1 MDTQMLVQSEFKQKL
16 SRQGASMHDG
26 RRNGRMI
33 VRSRAP
39 LRLGLAGGGTDVEPY
54 CGLYGGSIMNVTI
67 DRYAY
72 VTLER
77 RADDRIVLESQDM
90 GDPVTL
96 PLAAVLPIDGVLD
109 LHKAVYNR
117 IIADY
122 HGGQPIPLRLSTFS
136 DAPPGSGLG
145 SSSTLVV
152 AIVQAFVEMLALPL
166 GEYDVAHL
174 AYTIE
179 RLDLKLN
186 GGKQDQYAAAFGGF
200 NFMEFGGADQ
210 VIVNPLKVKPW
221 IASELEASTV
231 LYFTGVSRDS
241 AAIIDRQSQNV
252 RNRNTISIEAMHRL
266 KAESVAMKE
275 SILRGDFAR
284 LEHTFREG
292 WLSKIQMANGISSPA
307 IDRVYEAAMQAGA
320 YAGKISGAGGG
331 GFMLF
336 LARLDQ
342 KRQLI
347 KTLTSFG
354 GRVEPCRF
362 TMDGATAWRIG

>member
-1 MDTQMLVQSEFKQKL
+1 
-16 SRQGASMHDG
+16 
-26 RRNGRMI
+26 MI
-33 VRSRAP
+33 IRARAP

-54 CGLYGGSIMNVTI
+54 CGLFGGSVMNVTI

-77 RADDRIVLESQDM
+77 LTGDRIILEGQDV
-90 GDPVTL
+90 GEPVAY
-96 PLAAVLPIDGVLD
+96 PLSASLPIDGRLD

-117 IIADY
+117 IVAEH
-122 HGGQPIPLRLSTFS
+122 HGGEPIALRLSTFS

-152 AIVQAFVEMLALPL
+152 AMVQAFVEMLGLPL

-179 RLDLKLN
+179 RLDLSLN

-200 NFMEFGGADQ
+200 NFMEFYGGDR
-210 VIVNPLKVKPW
+210 VIVNPLKVKDW
-221 IASELEASTV
+221 IVSELEASTV
-231 LYFTGVSRDS
+231 LYFTGVSRES
-241 AAIIDRQSQNV
+241 AGIIDQQSRNV
-252 RNRNTISIEAMHRL
+252 RGRKQDSIDAMHQL

-284 LEHTFREG
+284 LEQTFREG
-292 WLSKIQMANGISSPA
+292 WASKIRMASGISNA
-307 IDRVYEAAMQAGA
+307 GIDRVYEAALASGA

-331 GFMLF
+331 GFMMF
-336 LARLDQ
+336 LARLDR
-342 KRQLI
+342 KRALMAA
-347 KTLTSFG
+347 LAEFG
-354 GRVEPCRF
+354 GRVETCRF
-362 TMDGATAWRIG
+362 THGGATAWRVG

>member
-1 MDTQMLVQSEFKQKL
+1 MNVLTPMPAPTPAAAQSSVPARRQK
-16 SRQGASMHDG
+16 
-26 RRNGRMI
+26 MI
-33 VRSRAP
+33 IRARAP

-54 CGLYGGSIMNVTI
+54 CGLYGGSVMNVTI

-77 RADDRIVLESQDM
+77 LHGDSVVLESQDV
-90 GDPVTL
+90 GQPITC
-96 PLAAVLPIDGVLD
+96 PLSPVLPIDGRLS

-117 IIADY
+117 IVADY
-122 HGGQPIPLRLSTFS
+122 NDNEPLAVRLSTFS

-152 AIVQAFVEMLALPL
+152 AMVQAFVEMLGLPL
-166 GEYDVAHL
+166 GEYDVAQL

-179 RLDLKLN
+179 RRDLGLN

-210 VIVNPLKVKPW
+210 VIVNPLKVKDW
-221 IASELEASTV
+221 IRSELEASTV

-241 AAIIDRQSQNV
+241 AQIIDAQSRNV
-252 RNRNTISIEAMHRL
+252 RDRKQNSIDAMHRL

-275 SILRGDFAR
+275 AILRGDFGR
-284 LEHTFREG
+284 LERTFHDG
-292 WLSKIQMANGISSPA
+292 WMSKVAMADGISNPQ
-307 IDRVYEAAMQAGA
+307 IDRAYQTALENGA

-331 GFMLF
+331 GFMMF
-336 LARLDQ
+336 LARLDR
-342 KRQLI
+342 KRRLI
-347 KTLTSFG
+347 VALQELG
-354 GRVEPCRF
+354 GQVETCRF
-362 TMDGATAWRIG
+362 TLDGATAWRIA